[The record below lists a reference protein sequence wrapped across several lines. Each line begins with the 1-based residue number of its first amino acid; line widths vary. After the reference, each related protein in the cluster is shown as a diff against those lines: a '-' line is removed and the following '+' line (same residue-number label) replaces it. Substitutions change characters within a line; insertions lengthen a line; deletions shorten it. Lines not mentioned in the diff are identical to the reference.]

1 MQKHLRR
8 MIIGAQSQ
16 LGASLVEY
24 ALLVTFIAVACL
36 LAIAFFGTELS
47 STSSSAAE
55 GFNP

>member
-1 MQKHLRR
+1 

-47 STSSSAAE
+47 STYSSAAE